1 MTAQDWVMSA
11 PRDKPLLNVWQSNK
25 AELAPVRLFSPA
37 PVSAMAA
44 SPRCGI
50 KI

>member
-1 MTAQDWVMSA
+1 MSA
-11 PRDKPLLNVWQSNK
+11 PLDKPLLNVWQSNK

-44 SPRCGI
+44 SPRCGS